1 MQNEAP
7 RHVLLDAPSSV
18 SRLRRDPPS
27 PPRGGEGLHRSTTLT
42 LAVDTAR
49 PATAADYIALLKPRV
64 MSLVVFTALAG
75 WLAAPGS
82 ANPVLAFA
90 AIFAIA
96 AGAGAAGALNMWYD
110 ADIDAVMNRTKR
122 RPVPSG
128 RVSAADALATGIVIS
143 LLSVT
148 VMALAGGVLA
158 AGLLAFTIGFYA
170 LVYTMWLKRRTPH
183 NIVIGGLAG
192 ALPPAVAWAAK
203 TGGLGLDPLLLVL
216 IIFMWTPPH
225 FWALALYQR
234 GDYAAA
240 GVPMLPV
247 TDGARA
253 TRRQILIYSL
263 LLAPLGMA
271 PVFTGLG
278 GWVYAIVAAFG
289 GAGFVTLAIRVARSN
304 AGEGGTV
311 AGEIYGANPDDR
323 RARNLFVF
331 SILYLFVLFAAII
344 AEHGLGLYAPVGFLA
359 P

>member
-1 MQNEAP
+1 M
-7 RHVLLDAPSSV
+7 
-18 SRLRRDPPS
+18 
-27 PPRGGEGLHRSTTLT
+27 LHRSTTLI
-42 LAVDTAR
+42 LAVESSR
-49 PATAADYIALLKPRV
+49 PATASDYVALLKPRV

-75 WLAAPGS
+75 WLAAPGD
-82 ANPVLAFA
+82 ANPVLGFA

-96 AGAGAAGALNMWYD
+96 TGAGASGALNMWYD
-110 ADIDAVMNRTKR
+110 ADIDAQMRRTR
-122 RPVPSG
+122 MRPVPSG
-128 RVSAADALATGIVIS
+128 RVAASEALATGIVIA
-143 LLSVT
+143 LLSVMT
-148 VMALAGGVLA
+148 MALATNVLA
-158 AGLLAFTIGFYA
+158 AGLLAFTIGFYV

-216 IIFMWTPPH
+216 IIFIWTPPH

-247 TDGARA
+247 TNGARE
-253 TRRQILIYSL
+253 TRRQILIYSM
-263 LLAPLGMA
+263 LLAPLGLA

-278 GWVYAIVAAFG
+278 GWVYAIVAGVG
-289 GAGFVTLAIRVARSN
+289 GAGFVTLALRVANSN
-304 AGEGGTV
+304 AGEGGTE
-311 AGEIYGANPDDR
+311 AGRIYGANPDDR

-344 AEHGLGLYAPVGFLA
+344 AERGLGLYAPVVFHA
-359 P
+359 Q

>member
-1 MQNEAP
+1 M
-7 RHVLLDAPSSV
+7 
-18 SRLRRDPPS
+18 
-27 PPRGGEGLHRSTTLT
+27 T
-42 LAVDTAR
+42 LAVESSR
-49 PATAADYIALLKPRV
+49 PATASDYVALLKPRV

-75 WLAAPGS
+75 WLAAPGD

-90 AIFAIA
+90 AILAIA

-110 ADIDAVMNRTKR
+110 ADIDAKMRRTR
-122 RPVPSG
+122 MRPVPSG
-128 RVSAADALATGIVIS
+128 RVAAPEALATGIVIA
-143 LLSVT
+143 LLSVLT
-148 VMALAGGVLA
+148 MALAANVLA
-158 AGLLAFTIGFYA
+158 AALLAFTIGFYI

-247 TDGARA
+247 TNGARE
-253 TRRQILIYSL
+253 TRQQILVYSL
-263 LLAPLGMA
+263 LLAPLGLA

-289 GAGFVTLAIRVARSN
+289 GAGFVTLALRVARSK
-304 AGEGGTV
+304 AGEGGTE
-311 AGEIYGANPDDR
+311 AGEIYVARPDDR
-323 RARNLFVF
+323 LARNLFVF

-344 AEHGLGLYAPVGFLA
+344 AERGLGLYAPVA